1 MDPTTSQDS
10 SMNHPATTLYTKPSC
25 VQCDATKRDLNKK
38 GIEYTSVDMSADETA
53 LNYVKSL
60 GHQQAPVI
68 VLDTPTQPVHWSGY
82 RPDLITLHF
91 GKAA

>member
-1 MDPTTSQDS
+1 
-10 SMNHPATTLYTKPSC
+10 MNHPATTLYTKPSC

-38 GIEYTSVDMSADETA
+38 GIEYTSVDISADETA

-60 GHQQAPVI
+60 GHLQAPVL

>member
-1 MDPTTSQDS
+1 
-10 SMNHPATTLYTKPSC
+10 MNHPATTLYTKPSC

-38 GIEYTSVDMSADETA
+38 GIEYTSVDISADETA

-60 GHQQAPVI
+60 GHLQAPVL
-68 VLDTPTQPVHWSGY
+68 VLDTATQPVHWSGY

>member
-1 MDPTTSQDS
+1 
-10 SMNHPATTLYTKPSC
+10 MNHPATTLYTKPSC

-38 GIEYTSVDMSADETA
+38 GIEYTSVDISADETA

-60 GHQQAPVI
+60 GHLQAPVL
-68 VLDTPTQPVHWSGY
+68 VLDTATQPVHWSGY
-82 RPDLITLHF
+82 RPDLINLHF